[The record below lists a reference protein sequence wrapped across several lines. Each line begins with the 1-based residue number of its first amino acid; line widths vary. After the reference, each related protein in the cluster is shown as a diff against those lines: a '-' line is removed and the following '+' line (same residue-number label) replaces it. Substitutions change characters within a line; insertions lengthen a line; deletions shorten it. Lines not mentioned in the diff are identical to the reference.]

1 MDMSGIE
8 GIVKAASAINGMQE
22 GDYRGEDGL
31 LYCGKCHTVK
41 QHREEH
47 WLGGGERLLP
57 IQCKCAREARLKRE
71 EARRAEE
78 RKYRLEG
85 MRRTGFPDA
94 EMLKWTFDADDG
106 MSEKTMMVARNYVD
120 NFEAFKAKG
129 KGLLLFGTVGCG
141 KSFAAACIANEL
153 INRGVP
159 CMMTNFSRIVNQLS
173 ESFEGRQRYIDRLN
187 CFKLLVID
195 DLAAERDTEYM
206 WEQVMNVVDSR
217 YRAGLP
223 LIVTTNLTAQELSSP
238 SDVRKARV
246 YSRLLEMCLP
256 FHVEGADRRRVKAHD
271 DVAEL
276 RGLLGL

>member
-1 MDMSGIE
+1 MDMSVIE
-8 GIVKAASAINGMQE
+8 GIVKAATAINGMQD
-22 GDYRGEDGL
+22 GDYRGDDGL
-31 LYCGKCHTVK
+31 LYCGKCHTPK
-41 QHREEH
+41 EHREEH
-47 WLGGGERLLP
+47 WLGGVERLLP
-57 IQCKCAREARLKRE
+57 IRCKCAREADLKRE

-94 EMLKWTFDADDG
+94 EMRKWAFDADDG

-120 NFEAFKAKG
+120 NFEVFKAKG

-173 ESFEGRQRYIDRLN
+173 ESFEGRQQYIDRLN

-195 DLAAERDTEYM
+195 DLAAERDTDYM

-223 LIVTTNLTAQELSSP
+223 LIVTTNLTAQELSCP

>member
-57 IQCKCAREARLKRE
+57 IQCKCAMGAYLKRE
-71 EARRAEE
+71 EERRAEE
-78 RKYRLEG
+78 RKYRLGG

-195 DLAAERDTEYM
+195 DLAAERDTDYM

-256 FHVEGADRRRVKAHD
+256 FHVEGADRRRAKAHD

>member
-1 MDMSGIE
+1 M
-8 GIVKAASAINGMQE
+8 
-22 GDYRGEDGL
+22 
-31 LYCGKCHTVK
+31 
-41 QHREEH
+41 
-47 WLGGGERLLP
+47 
-57 IQCKCAREARLKRE
+57 
-71 EARRAEE
+71 
-78 RKYRLEG
+78 
-85 MRRTGFPDA
+85 
-94 EMLKWTFDADDG
+94 
-106 MSEKTMMVARNYVD
+106 
-120 NFEAFKAKG
+120 
-129 KGLLLFGTVGCG
+129 
-141 KSFAAACIANEL
+141 
-153 INRGVP
+153 
-159 CMMTNFSRIVNQLS
+159 
-173 ESFEGRQRYIDRLN
+173 
-187 CFKLLVID
+187 ID